1 MVVDKIKKNLLYNL
15 NNNEITKEKAD
26 EIKLKPLGDDDIN
39 NFYNSKIILNSDIE
53 KYNNIDE
60 ILPNNPD
67 YVIILFRSS
76 KNQGH
81 WVLLSKYDNKIE
93 YFDSYGYHISYP
105 INWINDDIKKELN
118 EYDFLTDLLKKSN
131 YKIIVNKYEFQD
143 RNDLNIATCGRW
155 CLIRALTIMKK
166 KLSLNDFTKIMKYI
180 KNKSK
185 LSYDN
190 IISDILHLEGGQN
203 NNNIIGNGIFNLL
216 DQLNIDKNI
225 YLKMA
230 KQNAKKNGYN
240 SKLLNF
246 SNNKNKKLNYD
257 GVNFGSS
264 KNKDFIIYSILVKK
278 KEITKDEALKHRN
291 KYLSRATKIK
301 GNWKDNK
308 ISPNNLAINILW

>member
-26 EIKLKPLGDDDIN
+26 ELKLKPLGDDDIN

-93 YFDSYGYHISYP
+93 YFDSYGYPISYP

-131 YKIIVNKYEFQD
+131 YKIIVNKYAFQD
-143 RNDLNIATCGRW
+143 RNNLNIATCGRW

-166 KLSLNDFTKIMKYI
+166 KLSLTDFTKIMKYI

-190 IISDILHLEGGQN
+190 IISDILHLEGGQT